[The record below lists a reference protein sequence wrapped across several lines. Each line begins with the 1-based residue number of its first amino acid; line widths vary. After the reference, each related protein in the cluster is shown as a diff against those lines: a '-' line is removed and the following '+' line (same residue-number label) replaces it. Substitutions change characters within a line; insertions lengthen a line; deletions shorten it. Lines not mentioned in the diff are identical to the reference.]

1 MEAERWQRI
10 DDLLQGA
17 LDCAPDRRGA
27 FLENACGQ
35 DAALRSE
42 VESLLEA
49 YSRAGS
55 LTAGPA
61 FEDGLRV
68 LTQDQP
74 EAATDSMLGR
84 RIGPYQII
92 RLIGS
97 GGMGAVYLAARVD
110 GAFQKEVAVKV
121 IRRGL
126 DTDRIIRRFSS
137 ECQMLASLDHPNIT
151 RVLDAGTTDDGLPY
165 FVMEKMEGQPID
177 RFCQAVGLDLNG
189 RLRLFRTV
197 CEAVQCA
204 HRNLIV
210 HCDIKPGNVLV
221 TAEGVPKLLDFG
233 IARLLR
239 PPADDATRDGATAA
253 LYLMTPE
260 YASPEQVRGEPV
272 TTVSDVY
279 SLGILLYQL
288 LTGELPNRLLRRTP
302 AEIERSICEQEP
314 ARPSLVAPRAI
325 GRCLRG
331 DLDNIVLMA
340 IRKDPRQRYGSVEQV
355 SEDIRRYLE
364 GLPVIA
370 RPETRGYR
378 AAKFVRRHKA
388 SVAAAILIFF
398 LLAGGITAT
407 LWQAAVARHERDAAR
422 LEQAKAARINAFLQ
436 EMVGYSAVT
445 AGGPNHTSRDATVA
459 EMLDDAAQRVETELA
474 DQPQVKAGMLATI
487 GSTYMVQAKLDR
499 AQRFLREAYDLDLK
513 LYGSNSRQTAS
524 VMVPLG
530 GLSYLRGDYAGADSW
545 YGKALPIYRAHLK
558 DVDFEIRWMAALSS
572 DAAFAKRALG
582 RPAEA
587 EALWQEALGYAPRIP
602 PKYRGQTIAPRTFL
616 AQLYMD
622 RGDVAKADPLASEA
636 VRELRS
642 WGGDRVSLAQTLI
655 DLGTIRRLQIRYAE
669 AEALIQ
675 EGTNLFALA
684 VGNDHPNVAYGLLS
698 LSSLHYYESKFDQ
711 AAQEARQALNIVKK
725 LPPGTNYY
733 AAVYNALGRA
743 LNGAGRST
751 EAEPLLREALAI
763 RRKYPRRGDIATALG
778 SLGECLVAQKR
789 YAEAEPLLVE
799 SYQILMVQ
807 HVPESPVL
815 REARDRLVSVHAAL
829 DKSSMPI
836 H

>member
-1 MEAERWQRI
+1 
-10 DDLLQGA
+10 
-17 LDCAPDRRGA
+17 
-27 FLENACGQ
+27 
-35 DAALRSE
+35 
-42 VESLLEA
+42 
-49 YSRAGS
+49 
-55 LTAGPA
+55 
-61 FEDGLRV
+61 
-68 LTQDQP
+68 
-74 EAATDSMLGR
+74 
-84 RIGPYQII
+84 
-92 RLIGS
+92 
-97 GGMGAVYLAARVD
+97 
-110 GAFQKEVAVKV
+110 
-121 IRRGL
+121 
-126 DTDRIIRRFSS
+126 
-137 ECQMLASLDHPNIT
+137 
-151 RVLDAGTTDDGLPY
+151 
-165 FVMEKMEGQPID
+165 
-177 RFCQAVGLDLNG
+177 
-189 RLRLFRTV
+189 
-197 CEAVQCA
+197 
-204 HRNLIV
+204 
-210 HCDIKPGNVLV
+210 
-221 TAEGVPKLLDFG
+221 
-233 IARLLR
+233 
-239 PPADDATRDGATAA
+239 
-253 LYLMTPE
+253 
-260 YASPEQVRGEPV
+260 
-272 TTVSDVY
+272 
-279 SLGILLYQL
+279 
-288 LTGELPNRLLRRTP
+288 
-302 AEIERSICEQEP
+302 
-314 ARPSLVAPRAI
+314 
-325 GRCLRG
+325 
-331 DLDNIVLMA
+331 
-340 IRKDPRQRYGSVEQV
+340 
-355 SEDIRRYLE
+355 
-364 GLPVIA
+364 
-370 RPETRGYR
+370 
-378 AAKFVRRHKA
+378 
-388 SVAAAILIFF
+388 
-398 LLAGGITAT
+398 
-407 LWQAAVARHERDAAR
+407 
-422 LEQAKAARINAFLQ
+422 
-436 EMVGYSAVT
+436 
-445 AGGPNHTSRDATVA
+445 
-459 EMLDDAAQRVETELA
+459 
-474 DQPQVKAGMLATI
+474 
-487 GSTYMVQAKLDR
+487 
-499 AQRFLREAYDLDLK
+499 
-513 LYGSNSRQTAS
+513 
-524 VMVPLG
+524 
-530 GLSYLRGDYAGADSW
+530 
-545 YGKALPIYRAHLK
+545 
-558 DVDFEIRWMAALSS
+558 MAALSS

-763 RRKYPRRGDIATALG
+763 RRKYPRRGDIASALG

>member
-1 MEAERWQRI
+1 MEAERWRRI

-42 VESLLEA
+42 VESLLDA
-49 YSRAGS
+49 YLRAGS

-61 FEDGLRV
+61 FEDGMRV
-68 LTQDQP
+68 LNQDQP
-74 EAATDSMLGR
+74 EAGTDSMVGR

-126 DTDRIIRRFSS
+126 DTGRIIRRFSS

-177 RFCQAVGLDLNG
+177 RFCQAAGLDLNG

-239 PPADDATRDGATAA
+239 PPAEDATRDAATAA

-260 YASPEQVRGEPV
+260 YASPEQVRGATV

-388 SVAAAILIFF
+388 SVAAAMLIFF

-487 GSTYMVQAKLDR
+487 GSTYMVQ
-499 AQRFLREAYDLDLK
+499 
-513 LYGSNSRQTAS
+513 
-524 VMVPLG
+524 
-530 GLSYLRGDYAGADSW
+530 
-545 YGKALPIYRAHLK
+545 
-558 DVDFEIRWMAALSS
+558 
-572 DAAFAKRALG
+572 
-582 RPAEA
+582 
-587 EALWQEALGYAPRIP
+587 
-602 PKYRGQTIAPRTFL
+602 
-616 AQLYMD
+616 
-622 RGDVAKADPLASEA
+622 
-636 VRELRS
+636 
-642 WGGDRVSLAQTLI
+642 
-655 DLGTIRRLQIRYAE
+655 
-669 AEALIQ
+669 
-675 EGTNLFALA
+675 
-684 VGNDHPNVAYGLLS
+684 
-698 LSSLHYYESKFDQ
+698 
-711 AAQEARQALNIVKK
+711 
-725 LPPGTNYY
+725 
-733 AAVYNALGRA
+733 
-743 LNGAGRST
+743 
-751 EAEPLLREALAI
+751 
-763 RRKYPRRGDIATALG
+763 
-778 SLGECLVAQKR
+778 
-789 YAEAEPLLVE
+789 
-799 SYQILMVQ
+799 
-807 HVPESPVL
+807 
-815 REARDRLVSVHAAL
+815 
-829 DKSSMPI
+829 
-836 H
+836 

>member
-61 FEDGLRV
+61 FDDGLRV
-68 LTQDQP
+68 LSQDQP

-137 ECQMLASLDHPNIT
+137 ECQILASLDHPNIT

-177 RFCQAVGLDLNG
+177 RFCQATGLDLNG

-364 GLPVIA
+364 GLPVTA

-398 LLAGGITAT
+398 LLAGGIGAT

-655 DLGTIRRLQIRYAE
+655 DLGTIRRLQVRYAE

>member
-61 FEDGLRV
+61 FDDGLRV
-68 LTQDQP
+68 LSQDQP
-74 EAATDSMLGR
+74 EATTDSMLGR

-137 ECQMLASLDHPNIT
+137 ECQILASLDHPNIT

-177 RFCQAVGLDLNG
+177 RFCQAAGLDLNG

-364 GLPVIA
+364 GLPVTA

-513 LYGSNSRQTAS
+513 LYGPNSRQTAS

-622 RGDVAKADPLASEA
+622 RATLPRPIPWLPKPCASYGHGA
-636 VRELRS
+636 AI
-642 WGGDRVSLAQTLI
+642 VS
-655 DLGTIRRLQIRYAE
+655 RW
-669 AEALIQ
+669 
-675 EGTNLFALA
+675 
-684 VGNDHPNVAYGLLS
+684 
-698 LSSLHYYESKFDQ
+698 
-711 AAQEARQALNIVKK
+711 
-725 LPPGTNYY
+725 
-733 AAVYNALGRA
+733 
-743 LNGAGRST
+743 
-751 EAEPLLREALAI
+751 
-763 RRKYPRRGDIATALG
+763 RK
-778 SLGECLVAQKR
+778 
-789 YAEAEPLLVE
+789 
-799 SYQILMVQ
+799 
-807 HVPESPVL
+807 H
-815 REARDRLVSVHAAL
+815 
-829 DKSSMPI
+829 
-836 H
+836 